1 MLLPNRLKTPPLLQ
15 QLRWIIDPVGYIKT
29 AAQQFPDIFTA
40 EVVGFGNTLVF
51 VQHPQALQEILT
63 HDRKQY
69 AALSGENDILRP
81 LLGDYSVIMLE
92 GEPHKR
98 RRQLLMPPFHGEQ
111 LQAYGQRICD
121 LTQKIFSQ
129 LPPNQ
134 PFLGR
139 SMMQQI
145 SLEVILE
152 AVFGL
157 NAGVRY
163 QQLKRLLAEIADVFR
178 SPMTAGLL
186 YIPFFQ
192 QDLGAWSPW
201 GRFLRLRQQIDQLLY
216 AEIADRRQTQTD
228 RHDILSL
235 LMAAQD
241 ETGQGMTDQELRDE
255 MMTLLLAGHETT
267 ASAMAW
273 GLYWLHRL
281 PDVREKLLH
290 ELNTLAD
297 PQDLLSLVRLP
308 YLTAVCNEILRIY
321 PVAILTFPRIVQEP
335 VELLGHQLE
344 PGTIVTGCI
353 YLTHQREDLYPQ
365 PQEFRP
371 ERFLERHFSPYEF
384 LPFGGGV
391 RRCVGDALAPFEM
404 KLVLAT
410 VLQHYSLALA
420 DQRPE
425 YPQRRGVT
433 LAPARGVKLRLC
445 DVCVT

>member
-1 MLLPNRLKTPPLLQ
+1 MLLPNRLKTPPLVQ
-15 QLRWIIDPVGYIKT
+15 KLRWVLDPVGYMAT

-40 EVVGFGNTLVF
+40 EIVGFGNTLVF

-69 AALSGENDILRP
+69 AALSGENSILQP
-81 LLGDYSVIMLE
+81 LIGDYSVIMLE
-92 GEPHKR
+92 GDRHKR
-98 RRQLLMPPFHGEQ
+98 RRQLLMPPLHGEQ
-111 LQAYGQRICD
+111 LQSYGQRICD

-129 LPPNQ
+129 IPPND
-134 PFLGR
+134 PFLAR
-139 SMMQQI
+139 SVMQQI
-145 SLEVILE
+145 SLKVMLE

-157 NAGVRY
+157 KEGERY
-163 QQLKRLLAEIADVFR
+163 QQLKHLLAAITDVFQ
-178 SPMTAGLL
+178 SPLTAGLL

-216 AEIADRRQTQTD
+216 AEIADRRQQAQSD

-235 LMAAQD
+235 LMAAKD
-241 ETGQGMTDQELRDE
+241 ETGQGMSDRELRDE

-281 PDVREKLLH
+281 PHVRTKLLH
-290 ELNTLAD
+290 ELHTLTD

-308 YLTAVCNEILRIY
+308 YLTAVCNEILRIH
-321 PVAILTFPRIVQEP
+321 PVAILTFPRVVQEP
-335 VELLGHQLE
+335 VELLGHRLE

-365 PQEFRP
+365 PETFRP
-371 ERFLERHFSPYEF
+371 ERFLERQFSPYEF

-410 VLQHYSLALA
+410 VLQHYKLALA

-425 YPQRRGVT
+425 SPQRRGVT
-433 LAPARGVKLRLC
+433 LAPARGVKLRFC
-445 DVCVT
+445 NGT